1 MSSFLTGIVGKTL
14 LEVLKGLLFQI
25 SWKIIL
31 ERFAT
36 RTVVWGLE
44 TLKGLTTNDVMQE
57 TVDDI
62 INALQ
67 GKRLKEIPQKE

>member
-1 MSSFLTGIVGKTL
+1 MSFLTGIIGKTL
-14 LEVLKGLLFQI
+14 LEVVKGLFFQI
-25 SWKIIL
+25 GWKIIL

-36 RTVVWGLE
+36 RLVVWGLE
-44 TLKGLTTNDVMQE
+44 TLKGLSTNDVLQE

-62 INALQ
+62 IEALQ

>member
-1 MSSFLTGIVGKTL
+1 MNFLTGIVGKTL
-14 LEVLKGLLFQI
+14 LEVLKGLFFQI
-25 SWKIIL
+25 GWKIIL

-36 RTVVWGLE
+36 RSVVWGLE

>member
-1 MSSFLTGIVGKTL
+1 MNFLVGIVGKTL
-14 LEVLKGLLFQI
+14 LEVLKGLVFQI
-25 SWKIIL
+25 SWTIIL

-36 RTVVWGLE
+36 RLVVWGLE
-44 TLKGLTTNDVMQE
+44 TLKGLSTNDVLQE

-67 GKRLKEIPQKE
+67 GKRLKEVPLKE

>member
-1 MSSFLTGIVGKTL
+1 MNFLTGIVGKTL
-14 LEVLKGLLFQI
+14 LEVLKGLVFQI
-25 SWKIIL
+25 GWKIVL

-36 RTVVWGLE
+36 RLVVWGLE
-44 TLKGLTTNDVMQE
+44 TLKGLSTNDVLQD

>member
-1 MSSFLTGIVGKTL
+1 MSFLTGIIGKTL
-14 LEVLKGLLFQI
+14 LEVLKGLFFQI
-25 SWKIIL
+25 GWKIIL

-36 RTVVWGLE
+36 RLVVWGLE
-44 TLKGLTTNDVMQE
+44 TLKGLSTNGVLQE

-62 INALQ
+62 IAALQ

>member
-1 MSSFLTGIVGKTL
+1 MSFLTGIVGKTL
-14 LEVLKGLLFQI
+14 LEVLKGLFFQI
-25 SWKIIL
+25 GWKIVL

-36 RTVVWGLE
+36 RLVVWGLE
-44 TLKGLTTNDVMQE
+44 TLKGLSTNDVLQE

>member
-1 MSSFLTGIVGKTL
+1 MNFLTGIVGKTL
-14 LEVLKGLLFQI
+14 LEALKGLFFQI
-25 SWKIIL
+25 GWSIIL

-36 RTVVWGLE
+36 RLVVWGLE

>member
-1 MSSFLTGIVGKTL
+1 MNFLTGIVGKTL
-14 LEVLKGLLFQI
+14 LEVLKGLFFQI
-25 SWKIIL
+25 GWSIIL

-36 RTVVWGLE
+36 RLVVWGLE
-44 TLKGLTTNDVMQE
+44 TLKSLSTNDVLQE

>member
-1 MSSFLTGIVGKTL
+1 MNFLTGIVGKTL
-14 LEVLKGLLFQI
+14 LEVLKGLFFQI
-25 SWKIIL
+25 GWSIIL

-36 RTVVWGLE
+36 RLVVWGLE
-44 TLKGLTTNDVMQE
+44 TLKGLSTNDVLQE

-67 GKRLKEIPQKE
+67 GKRLKEVTQKE

>member
-1 MSSFLTGIVGKTL
+1 MNFLTGIVGKTL
-14 LEVLKGLLFQI
+14 LEVLKGLFFQI
-25 SWKIIL
+25 GWKIIL

-36 RTVVWGLE
+36 RLVVWGLE
-44 TLKGLTTNDVMQE
+44 TLKGLSTNDVLQE